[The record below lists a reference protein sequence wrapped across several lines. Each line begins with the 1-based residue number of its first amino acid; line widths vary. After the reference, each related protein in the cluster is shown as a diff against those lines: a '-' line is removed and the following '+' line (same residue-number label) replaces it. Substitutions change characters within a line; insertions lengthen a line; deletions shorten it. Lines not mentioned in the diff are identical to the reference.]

1 MKQKKVIS
9 FGLLIAAF
17 VFFCNPNI
25 NIFDFLPDC
34 IACLFVI
41 VAISRLGDMCEDI
54 GEAKRAFITLFWIN
68 ISKFPAL
75 ILVAWI
81 TNTNINEQTMWLLVA
96 FCYAVGEAVFA
107 IRAFSLLF
115 EGLAYLGTR
124 NDGGEFIYTLPQKKV
139 KPRKNGK
146 VRRVRPRRFESLMS
160 ATVVFTV
167 AKVVCYALPEF
178 IYIAPHDDINPTGIL
193 PTHYRPLL
201 MGMGFALCLFF
212 SAYWLIKMIRYVEH
226 LKRHTSF
233 WADMRAQYESKV
245 LPRRGIFV
253 MRRVYAFAIV
263 VAAAAFLSVDLYL
276 DEINRF
282 PDFLS
287 AALFFAAAY
296 VIGKE
301 AGNTLPLKISSAFY
315 FISSVVTFVTMI
327 GFKTDYSGDVG
338 VAYTYDSVHKVARAK
353 ELYTVYAV
361 SNFVGQI
368 AFLCVM
374 FSIAALMMRIVRA
387 HTGINTLT
395 GVSNSSRPLEKVY
408 AARVMRMRFLSV
420 AAAVMSVLYF
430 YFVVDVERV
439 PLRNGGQIY
448 MAKFEVVWMVDFVIA
463 MIYAIHAA
471 NLATDLSSEVNY
483 KYKYE

>member
-1 MKQKKVIS
+1 MKKKKVIS

-17 VFFCNPNI
+17 VFFCNPNV
-25 NIFDFLPDC
+25 NILDFLPDC
-34 IACLFVI
+34 FACLFVVI
-41 VAISRLGDMCEDI
+41 AISRIGDLCEDL

-68 ISKFPAL
+68 ISKFPAM

-81 TNTNINEQTMWLLVA
+81 TGTNMNEQTMWLLAA
-96 FCYAVGEAVFA
+96 FCYAVGEAVFT

-115 EGLAYLGTR
+115 EGLAYLATR
-124 NDGGEFIYTLPQKKV
+124 NDGGEFIYTLPTRHP
-139 KPRKNGK
+139 KPKKNGK
-146 VRRVRPRRFESLMS
+146 VRQVRPRRFESLIGS
-160 ATVVFTV
+160 TIVFTI
-167 AKVVCYALPEF
+167 AKVACYALPEF
-178 IYIAPHDDINPTGIL
+178 IFIAPHDDINPTGIL

-201 MGMGFALCLFF
+201 IGVGFVVCLFF
-212 SAYWLIKMIRYVEH
+212 SAFWLIKMIQYVSH
-226 LKRHTSF
+226 LKKRSDF
-233 WADMRAQYESKV
+233 WDNMRIEYETKV

-253 MRRVYAFAIV
+253 MRRVHVFAII
-263 VAAAAFLSVDLYL
+263 VAIAAVLSVDLYL

-282 PDFLS
+282 PDFIS
-287 AALFFAAAY
+287 AALFFSAAC

-301 AGNTLPLKISSAFY
+301 AGNTRWLKLSSIGY
-315 FISSVVTFVTMI
+315 FVTSVVTFVTMI
-327 GFKTDYSGDVG
+327 GFKTDYSGEVG
-338 VAYTYDSVHKVARAK
+338 IAYTYDSVHKVARAK

-361 SNFVGQI
+361 SNLVTQI
-368 AFLCVM
+368 AFLFVM
-374 FSIAALMMRIVRA
+374 FSLAAVMMRIVRA

-395 GVSNSSRPLEKVY
+395 GVSNSSRPLESVY
-408 AARVMRMRFLSV
+408 ASRIMRMRFLSF
-420 AAAVMSVLYF
+420 AAAVMSALYF